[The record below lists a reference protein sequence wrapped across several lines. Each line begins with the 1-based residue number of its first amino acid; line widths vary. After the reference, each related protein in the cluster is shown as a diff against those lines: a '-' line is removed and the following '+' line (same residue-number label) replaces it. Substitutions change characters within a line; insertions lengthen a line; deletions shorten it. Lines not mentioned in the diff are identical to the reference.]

1 MSRGRRPILAPHW
14 PKRDTGDWTI
24 FSTSLVGAF
33 HRPLRMTV
41 AGLWLVGVA
50 FAGFT
55 APRAWQR
62 TGVTSA
68 LPFIAVVFGLSLLA
82 VAVLRANRFALLISA
97 IGLGAQI
104 LGVFGS
110 AWELAQG
117 VHSYKARELRDL
129 GVDPE
134 LGVALNLLYSAV
146 ASLVFAWLVAR
157 WFKNRSRFNP

>member
-1 MSRGRRPILAPHW
+1 MSSAGGEILAPQW
-14 PKRDTGDWTI
+14 RRAGSWAI
-24 FSTSLVGAF
+24 ASTTALVTTF
-33 HRPLRMTV
+33 HRPLRITV

-68 LPFIAVVFGLSLLA
+68 LPFVAVVFGLSVLA
-82 VAVLRANRFALLISA
+82 VAVLRANRIALVISA

-104 LGVFGS
+104 LGVIGS

-117 VHSYKARELRDL
+117 VHGYKARELREL

>member
-1 MSRGRRPILAPHW
+1 
-14 PKRDTGDWTI
+14 
-24 FSTSLVGAF
+24 
-33 HRPLRMTV
+33 MTV
-41 AGLWLVGVA
+41 AGLWLAGVG

-62 TGVTSA
+62 TGVLSA
-68 LPFIAVVFGLSLLA
+68 LPFVAVVLGLSVLA
-82 VAVLRANRFALLISA
+82 FAVLRANRVALVISA

-157 WFKNRSRFNP
+157 WFRSPLRRTARPAGRLWPHDGYRARSRGHRRHSD

>member
-1 MSRGRRPILAPHW
+1 MASP
-14 PKRDTGDWTI
+14 
-24 FSTSLVGAF
+24 SLVATF

-41 AGLWLVGVA
+41 AGLWLVGVG

-68 LPFIAVVFGLSLLA
+68 LPFVAVVFGLSLLA
-82 VAVLRANRFALLISA
+82 VAVLRANRVALLVSA

-104 LGVFGS
+104 LGVIGS

-117 VHSYKARELRDL
+117 VNSYKARELRDL
-129 GVDPE
+129 GVDPK
-134 LGVALNLLYSAV
+134 LGVALHRLYAAA
-146 ASLVFAWLVAR
+146 ASRVFAWLRAR

>member
-1 MSRGRRPILAPHW
+1 MA
-14 PKRDTGDWTI
+14 
-24 FSTSLVGAF
+24 SLWF
-33 HRPLRMTV
+33 
-41 AGLWLVGVA
+41 VGVA

-55 APRAWQR
+55 APRAWHR
-62 TGVTSA
+62 TGVPSA
-68 LPFIAVVFGLSLLA
+68 LPFVAVVFGLSVLA
-82 VAVLRANRFALLISA
+82 VAVLRANRVALVISA

-104 LGVFGS
+104 LGVIGS

-134 LGVALNLLYSAV
+134 LGVALNLLYSAA

-157 WFKNRSRFNP
+157 WLKNRSRFSP

>member
-1 MSRGRRPILAPHW
+1 MA
-14 PKRDTGDWTI
+14 
-24 FSTSLVGAF
+24 SL
-33 HRPLRMTV
+33 
-41 AGLWLVGVA
+41 WIVGVA

-68 LPFIAVVFGLSLLA
+68 LPFVAVVFGLSVLA
-82 VAVLRANRFALLISA
+82 IAVLRANRLALIVSA

-104 LGVFGS
+104 LGVIGS
-110 AWELAQG
+110 AWELSQG

-129 GVDPE
+129 GIDPE

-157 WFKNRSRFNP
+157 WFKQDER